1 MYILYIYIYIQ
12 YIYTVCIYIY
22 TVYIYTVYIYMH
34 YLFIANC
41 INRTTVSPSRCL
53 GIVFIHDVLP
63 RSLNRQRG
71 IALVMKPFQKGDV
84 SQQRYLVGGFN
95 LPL

>member
-1 MYILYIYIYIQ
+1 MF
-12 YIYTVCIYIY
+12 
-22 TVYIYTVYIYMH
+22 

-63 RSLNRQRG
+63 RSLNRQNG
-71 IALVMKPFQKGDV
+71 IALVMKPFQKG
-84 SQQRYLVGGFN
+84 YLSSGIPWKMWIDPTGWWFENMVKW
-95 LPL
+95 